1 MPACYPIREVYPA
14 AIDVPFHPSSQTG
27 PNQGTAPVSSHHH
40 DHDGHQ
46 HGHHGH
52 HHAVPANH
60 NAAFAI
66 AIGLNVA
73 FVTVEFVYGFIAQ
86 STALLADAGHN
97 LSDVLG
103 LLLAWG
109 AAVLARKQPNA
120 RYTYG
125 LRSSSILAALANA
138 LLLLIACVAIAWEAV
153 GRFAEPA
160 PVASITVMVVAGIG
174 ILINGLSAWL
184 FIAGSKDDLNI
195 RGAFLHMA
203 ADALVSLAVV
213 VGAAV
218 MFFTNWYLIDA
229 LLSLVIVAVI
239 LFGTW
244 SLLREAIRLALS
256 AVPENIDLDAV
267 EQFLLALPGVTAVQ
281 DLHIW
286 AMSTTEAALT
296 THLVM
301 HEGHPGDAF
310 MADVSLQ
317 LSEHYRIVHTTIQ
330 IQHQSVGHGCVLK

>member
-1 MPACYPIREVYPA
+1 M
-14 AIDVPFHPSSQTG
+14 
-27 PNQGTAPVSSHHH
+27 SSHHH
-40 DHDGHQ
+40 DHAGHD

-66 AIGLNVA
+66 AIVLNVV
-73 FVTVEFVYGFIAQ
+73 FVAVEFAYGFIAQ

-109 AAVLARKQPNA
+109 AALLARKQPSG

-138 LLLLIACVAIAWEAV
+138 LLLLIACAAIAWEALS
-153 GRFAEPA
+153 RFSEPA
-160 PVASITVMVVAGIG
+160 PVASVTVMVVAGIG
-174 ILINGLSAWL
+174 IVINGLSAWL
-184 FIAGSKDDLNI
+184 FVAGSKDDLNI

-213 VGAAV
+213 VGAAI
-218 MFFTNWYLIDA
+218 MLFTGWYLIDA

-239 LFGTW
+239 LYGTW
-244 SLLREAIRLALS
+244 NLLREAIRLALS
-256 AVPENIDLDAV
+256 AVPANIDLDAV
-267 EQFLLALPGVTAVQ
+267 EQFLLALPGVSAVQ

-286 AMSTTEAALT
+286 GMSTTEAALT
-296 THLVM
+296 AHLVM

-310 MADVSLQ
+310 MADLSQQ
-317 LSEHYRIVHTTIQ
+317 LTERYRIAHTTIQ
-330 IQHQSVGHGCVLK
+330 IQQQSLGQGCVLHLSD

>member
-1 MPACYPIREVYPA
+1 
-14 AIDVPFHPSSQTG
+14 
-27 PNQGTAPVSSHHH
+27 VSAHHH
-40 DHDGHQ
+40 DHDHDGHEHG

-52 HHAVPANH
+52 HHALPTNH

-66 AIGLNVA
+66 AIALNVG
-73 FVTVEFVYGFIAQ
+73 FVVVEFAYGFIAQ

-109 AAVLARKQPNA
+109 AALLARKQPSG

-138 LLLLIACVAIAWEAV
+138 LLLLIACAAIAWEAV

-184 FIAGSKDDLNI
+184 FVAGSKDDLNI

-213 VGAAV
+213 IGAAV

-256 AVPENIDLDAV
+256 AVPANIDLDAV
-267 EQFLLALPGVTAVQ
+267 EHFLQALPGVTAVQ

-286 AMSTTEAALT
+286 GMSTTEAALT
-296 THLVM
+296 VHLVM
-301 HEGHPGDAF
+301 HDGHPGDAF
-310 MADVSLQ
+310 MADASHQ
-317 LSEHYRIVHTTIQ
+317 LTERFRIVHTTIQ
-330 IQHQSVGHGCVLK
+330 IQCQSLSHVCALK

>member
-1 MPACYPIREVYPA
+1 
-14 AIDVPFHPSSQTG
+14 
-27 PNQGTAPVSSHHH
+27 VSSHHH
-40 DHDGHQ
+40 DHHKHD
-46 HGHHGH
+46 HHGH
-52 HHAVPANH
+52 HHAVPTNH

-66 AIGLNVA
+66 AIALNVA
-73 FVTVEFVYGFIAQ
+73 FVAVEFVYGFIAQ

-109 AAVLARKQPNA
+109 AALLARKQPNA

-138 LLLLIACVAIAWEAV
+138 LLLLIACAAIAWEAV
-153 GRFAEPA
+153 ARFVEPA
-160 PVASITVMVVAGIG
+160 PVASMTVMVVAGIG

-184 FIAGSKDDLNI
+184 FVAGSKDDLNI

-218 MFFTNWYLIDA
+218 MFFTSWYLIDA

-267 EQFLLALPGVTAVQ
+267 EQFLQGLPGVSAVQ

-296 THLVM
+296 AHLVM
-301 HEGHPGDAF
+301 QEGHPGDAF
-310 MADVSLQ
+310 MADVSHELT
-317 LSEHYRIVHTTIQ
+317 EHYRIVHTTIQ
-330 IQHQSVGHGCVLK
+330 IQSKSASLGCVLK